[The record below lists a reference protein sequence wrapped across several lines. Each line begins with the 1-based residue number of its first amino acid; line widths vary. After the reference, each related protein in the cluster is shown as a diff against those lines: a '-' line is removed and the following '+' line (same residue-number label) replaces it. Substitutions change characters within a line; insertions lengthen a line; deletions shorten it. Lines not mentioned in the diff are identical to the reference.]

1 MKKITSIL
9 GKSAGITSVIKLKT
23 GILEKKSDKSYTW
36 AKRYTILNTKDLRY
50 YYTENDFITK
60 TD

>member
-1 MKKITSIL
+1 VIVKKITSIL
-9 GKSAGITSVIKLKT
+9 AKTGKSSKVIKLKT

-50 YYTENDFITK
+50 YYKESDFE
-60 TD
+60 